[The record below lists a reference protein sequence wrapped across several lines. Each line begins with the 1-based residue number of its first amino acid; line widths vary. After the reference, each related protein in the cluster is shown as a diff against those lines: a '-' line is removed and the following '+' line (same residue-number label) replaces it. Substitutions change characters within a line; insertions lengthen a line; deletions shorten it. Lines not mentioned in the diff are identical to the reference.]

1 MKHSTAIP
9 PLQEPSASS
18 DESTSIFVA
27 AKSDFSVEGLLRILS
42 DNSQNRIVACV
53 EPSESC
59 WDKLRNTR
67 PDILLLHHKA
77 VIAPKHEF
85 FVRIKN
91 TVPGIKILV
100 FGQSMD
106 DMFLIDIVR
115 AGASGYINENMNGQD
130 LLNAIQQ
137 VKKGQL
143 WVEQRILETLA
154 QGAINMDLM
163 VENTILKRVN
173 NVRNMLTKRE
183 TEIYKFVLEGFATK
197 EIAGQVH
204 LSEQSVKLH
213 LGRIFKKFQVTN
225 RSQLILSTFARICPV
240 SNIFR
245 LIRMMLD
252 KRRIEKGQSPIIH
265 DPLEENPFSL
275 KI

>member
-1 MKHSTAIP
+1 MKQSAAIP
-9 PLQEPSASS
+9 QSQEPVASS

-27 AKSDFSVEGLLRILS
+27 AKSDFSVEGVLRILS
-42 DNSQNRIVACV
+42 DNNLIRIVACV

-77 VIAPKHEF
+77 VITPKHEF

-91 TVPGIKILV
+91 TVPRIKILI
-100 FGQSMD
+100 FGHGMD
-106 DMFLIDIVR
+106 DIFLIDIIR
-115 AGASGYINENMNGQD
+115 AGASGYINENMNSQD
-130 LLNAIQQ
+130 LLDAIQQ

-154 QGAINMDLM
+154 QGAVNVDYM
-163 VENTILKRVN
+163 VENSILNRVDS
-173 NVRNMLTKRE
+173 VRKMLTKRE
-183 TEIYKFVLEGFATK
+183 TEVYKFVLEGFATK

-245 LIRMMLD
+245 LICMVLD
-252 KRRIEKGQSPIIH
+252 KRRIEKGQSPIIE
-265 DPLEENPFSL
+265 DPLKENPFSTTN
-275 KI
+275 